1 MCLSVLFWG
10 NLCYSDM
17 LLFLFCVTL
26 FSVPFVNVNI
36 LFRLC
41 HDRSSGLLVLWV
53 IISISLCQLFVIKPS
68 LGHVHRVRSLLCHA
82 SSWYVTSRLDLK
94 SFCRTPVFCDVLLIN
109 NRFVLFFTSL
119 FVIVTICHAS
129 ICHVRLS
136 SSGVTIH
143 CIVPFIVSL

>member
-1 MCLSVLFWG
+1 MCLSVFFWDD
-10 NLCYSDM
+10 LCYSDM
-17 LLFLFCVTL
+17 LLYLFSVTL

-41 HDRSSGLLVLWV
+41 HDRSLGLLVLWV
-53 IISISLCQLFVIKPS
+53 INSISICQLSVIKPS

-82 SSWYVTSRLDLK
+82 SSCYVTSRLDLK

-119 FVIVTICHAS
+119 LVIVSICHAS

-136 SSGVTIH
+136 SCDATIH
-143 CIVPFIVSL
+143 RIVSFIVSL